1 MRKSLAHPGLI
12 NSSYVVFFH
21 LFCIG
26 WAIYLSTYF
35 PPVLRQTA
43 IAINILLP
51 IALFWFIYF
60 IRQLGNHDHIL
71 RLFLGYYCISAVM
84 SFFSAVIGPVTE
96 GELPVIRIIFFGPY
110 LYAGSFMSFIYISVL
125 LFYGYLTYIAAVMS
139 ASISEILYT
148 NIVSRRLPSQIQT
161 LLNRADKQI
170 DGTAMRVSD
179 KYFFMNQTSGLI
191 LTSGVIALMS
201 AGFVILIL
209 TQAYN

>member
-1 MRKSLAHPGLI
+1 
-12 NSSYVVFFH
+12 
-21 LFCIG
+21 
-26 WAIYLSTYF
+26 
-35 PPVLRQTA
+35 
-43 IAINILLP
+43 
-51 IALFWFIYF
+51 
-60 IRQLGNHDHIL
+60 
-71 RLFLGYYCISAVM
+71 M